1 MGNPKNPPYMP
12 RGVRLWLSRDH
23 VKGSSHPRHY
33 LTSLQGIYD
42 QLGMG
47 PNHEPVFMTVGGCQN
62 QARIY
67 AVKAGYRVR
76 YPDLPGNTLNPDKT
90 IAAAL
95 AGAYQCLC
103 IGYGDTRPGA
113 SHDPGINRSLW
124 ELPFSRVPKDALF
137 SQRCLNRNDVHQR
150 FTLSYKDV
158 IRMLPSGSH
167 VFMKLRGSKGLRELY
182 LDPEMSGEYIVQ
194 NGESAFGHP
203 GDDGSGPLATALEF
217 AYNAL
222 RRSADRNYQCKQDT
236 SRWGIVPA
244 NG

>member
-1 MGNPKNPPYMP
+1 M
-12 RGVRLWLSRDH
+12 
-23 VKGSSHPRHY
+23 
-33 LTSLQGIYD
+33 
-42 QLGMG
+42 QLGLG
-47 PNHEPVFMTVGGCQN
+47 PSHDPVFMTVEGCEN

-67 AVKAGYRVR
+67 AVNNGFSVR
-76 YPDLPGNTLNPDKT
+76 YPDKPGWTCSPDTT

-103 IGYGDTRPGA
+103 IGYGNNMDSSR
-113 SHDPGINRSLW
+113 DPGINRSLW
-124 ELPFSRVPKDALF
+124 ELPFSHVPKDALF
-137 SQRCLNRNDVHQR
+137 SQRCLNRNNVYQR

-167 VFMKLRGSKGLRELY
+167 VFMKLHGSKGLRELY
-182 LDPEMSGEYIVQ
+182 LDPERSGEYIVQ
-194 NGESAFGHP
+194 NDDNNFGHP

-236 SRWGIVPA
+236 SRWGIAPA
-244 NG
+244 TG